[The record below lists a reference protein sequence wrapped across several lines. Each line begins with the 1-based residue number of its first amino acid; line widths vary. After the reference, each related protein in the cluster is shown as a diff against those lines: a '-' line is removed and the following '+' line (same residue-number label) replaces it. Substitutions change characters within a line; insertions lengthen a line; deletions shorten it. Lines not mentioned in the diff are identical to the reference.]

1 VKQAMT
7 EPPDKKAGDVAEQDI
22 RHRPLWQRIVYPV
35 LGLILVILGIIGWV
49 VPIVMGFPLIIIGIP
64 LLFCFHPR
72 LEWRVR
78 GYLRSIGQS
87 IMKCIRRKTTGCQR

>member
-1 VKQAMT
+1 MSDA
-7 EPPDKKAGDVAEQDI
+7 PDKKARDAAGEYI

-35 LGLILVILGIIGWV
+35 LGFILVILGIIGWV

-72 LEWRVR
+72 LEWQVR
-78 GYLRSIGQS
+78 GYLRRIGQF
-87 IMKCIRRKTTGCQR
+87 IMKYLRKKRIAR

>member
-1 VKQAMT
+1 MAET
-7 EPPDKKAGDVAEQDI
+7 PDKKIAEQGI
-22 RHRPLWQRIVYPV
+22 RHRTLWQRIIYPV

-72 LEWRVR
+72 LECRMR
-78 GYLRSIGQS
+78 GYLRRIGQF
-87 IMKCIRRKTTGCQR
+87 IMKHIRRKTAG